1 MIVVKKIRPIF
12 TDVYTTAEML
22 EEKDMYTSSGLIDPT
37 KQRKTIKEFQRVIA
51 VGPHVNGINVG
62 DLVCVNPTRF
72 GKPYQKKN
80 SMNAATEEYETM
92 VSYQFDFIE
101 IDGEPVLKLQD
112 RDISYVVE
120 EYEEV
125 EDFNPTP
132 TIVTEEQLRGKPSI
146 ELN

>member
-1 MIVVKKIRPIF
+1 MIVVKKIRPMF

-22 EEKDMYTSSGLIDPT
+22 EEKDMKVGSLIDVS
-37 KQRKTIKEFQRVIA
+37 KAKKTVKEFQRVIA

-80 SMNAATEEYETM
+80 SMSAATEEYETM

-101 IDGEPVLKLQD
+101 IDGQPVLKLQD
-112 RDISYVVE
+112 RDVSYVVE
-120 EYEEV
+120 EYEEI

-132 TIVTEEQLRGKPSI
+132 TIITEEQLKGKPRI

>member
-1 MIVVKKIRPIF
+1 MIVVKKIRPMF

-22 EEKDMYTSSGLIDPT
+22 EEKDMKVGSLIDVS
-37 KQRKTIKEFQRVIA
+37 KANKTIKEFQRVIA

-80 SMNAATEEYETM
+80 SIGAATEEYETM
-92 VSYQFDFIE
+92 ISYQFDFIE
-101 IDGEPVLKLQD
+101 IDGQPVLKLQD
-112 RDISYVVE
+112 RDVSYVVE

-132 TIVTEEQLRGKPSI
+132 TIVTEEQLKGKPRI

>member
-1 MIVVKKIRPIF
+1 MIVVKKIRPMF

-22 EEKDMYTSSGLIDPT
+22 EERDMKVGSLIDVS
-37 KQRKTIKEFQRVIA
+37 KANKTIKEFQRVIA

-80 SMNAATEEYETM
+80 SIGATTEEYETM
-92 VSYQFDFIE
+92 ISYQFDFIE
-101 IDGEPVLKLQD
+101 IDGQPILKLQD

>member
-1 MIVVKKIRPIF
+1 MIVVKKIRPMF

-22 EEKDMYTSSGLIDPT
+22 EEKDMKVGSLIDVS
-37 KQRKTIKEFQRVIA
+37 KANKTIKEFQRVIA

-80 SMNAATEEYETM
+80 SMSAATEEYETM

-101 IDGEPVLKLQD
+101 IDGQPVLKLQD
-112 RDISYVVE
+112 RDVSYVVE

-132 TIVTEEQLRGKPSI
+132 TIVTEEQLKGKPRI

>member
-1 MIVVKKIRPIF
+1 MIVVKKIRPMF

-22 EEKDMYTSSGLIDPT
+22 EERDMKVGSLIDVS
-37 KQRKTIKEFQRVIA
+37 KANKTIKEFQRVIA

-80 SMNAATEEYETM
+80 SIGAATEEYETM
-92 VSYQFDFIE
+92 ISYQFDFIE
-101 IDGEPVLKLQD
+101 IDGQPVLKLQD
-112 RDISYVVE
+112 RDVSYVVE

-132 TIVTEEQLRGKPSI
+132 TIVTEEQLKGKPSI

>member
-22 EEKDMYTSSGLIDPT
+22 EERDMKVGSLIDVS
-37 KQRKTIKEFQRVIA
+37 KANKIIKEFQRVIA

-80 SMNAATEEYETM
+80 SIGAATEEYETM
-92 VSYQFDFIE
+92 ISYQFDFIE
-101 IDGEPVLKLQD
+101 IDGQPVLKLQD

>member
-1 MIVVKKIRPIF
+1 MIVVKKIRPMF

-22 EEKDMYTSSGLIDPT
+22 EERDTKVGSLIDVS
-37 KQRKTIKEFQRVIA
+37 KANKIIKEFQRVIA

-80 SMNAATEEYETM
+80 SIGAATEEYETM
-92 VSYQFDFIE
+92 ISYQFDFIE
-101 IDGEPVLKLQD
+101 IDGQPVLKLQD
-112 RDISYVVE
+112 RDVSYVVE

-132 TIVTEEQLRGKPSI
+132 TIVTEEQLKGKPSI

>member
-1 MIVVKKIRPIF
+1 MIVVKKIRPMF

-22 EEKDMYTSSGLIDPT
+22 EERDMKVGSLIDVS
-37 KQRKTIKEFQRVIA
+37 KANKIIKEFQRVIA

-80 SMNAATEEYETM
+80 SIGAATEEYETM
-92 VSYQFDFIE
+92 ISYQFDFIE
-101 IDGEPVLKLQD
+101 IDGQPVLKLQD
-112 RDISYVVE
+112 RDVSYVVE

-132 TIVTEEQLRGKPSI
+132 TIVTEEQLKGKPSI

>member
-1 MIVVKKIRPIF
+1 MIVVKKIRPMF

-22 EEKDMYTSSGLIDPT
+22 EEKDMKVGSLIDVS
-37 KQRKTIKEFQRVIA
+37 KAKKTIKEFQRVIA

-80 SMNAATEEYETM
+80 SMSSATEEYETM
-92 VSYQFDFIE
+92 VSYQFDFID
-101 IDGEPVLKLQD
+101 IDGQLVLKLQD

>member
-1 MIVVKKIRPIF
+1 MIVVKKIRPMF

-22 EEKDMYTSSGLIDPT
+22 EEKDMKVGSLIDVS
-37 KQRKTIKEFQRVIA
+37 KANKTIKEFQRVIA

-80 SMNAATEEYETM
+80 SIGAATEEYETM
-92 VSYQFDFIE
+92 ISYQFDFIE
-101 IDGEPVLKLQD
+101 IDGQPILKLQD

>member
-92 VSYQFDFIE
+92 VHINLIS
-101 IDGEPVLKLQD
+101 LKLMVSQ
-112 RDISYVVE
+112 SLNY
-120 EYEEV
+120 
-125 EDFNPTP
+125 
-132 TIVTEEQLRGKPSI
+132 KI
-146 ELN
+146 ETSVM

>member
-1 MIVVKKIRPIF
+1 MIVVKKIRPMF

-22 EEKDMYTSSGLIDPT
+22 EERDMKVGSLIDVS
-37 KQRKTIKEFQRVIA
+37 KANKTIKEFQRVIA

-80 SMNAATEEYETM
+80 SIGAATEEYETM
-92 VSYQFDFIE
+92 ISYQFDFIE
-101 IDGEPVLKLQD
+101 IDGQPILKLQD

>member
-1 MIVVKKIRPIF
+1 MIVVKKIRPMF

-22 EEKDMYTSSGLIDPT
+22 EERDMKVGSLIDVS
-37 KQRKTIKEFQRVIA
+37 KANKTIKEFQRVIA

-80 SMNAATEEYETM
+80 SMSAATEEYETM

-112 RDISYVVE
+112 RDVSYVVE

-132 TIVTEEQLRGKPSI
+132 TIVTEEQLKGKPRI

>member
-1 MIVVKKIRPIF
+1 MIVVKKIRPMF

-22 EEKDMYTSSGLIDPT
+22 EERDMKVGSLIDVS
-37 KQRKTIKEFQRVIA
+37 KANKTIKEFQRVIA

-80 SMNAATEEYETM
+80 SIGAATEEYETM
-92 VSYQFDFIE
+92 ISYQFDFIE
-101 IDGEPVLKLQD
+101 IDGQPILKLQD
-112 RDISYVVE
+112 RDVSYVVE

>member
-1 MIVVKKIRPIF
+1 MIVVKKIRPMF

-22 EEKDMYTSSGLIDPT
+22 EEKDMKVGSLIDVS
-37 KQRKTIKEFQRVIA
+37 KANKTIKEFQRVIA

-80 SMNAATEEYETM
+80 SMSAATEEYETM
-92 VSYQFDFIE
+92 VSYQFNFIE
-101 IDGEPVLKLQD
+101 IDGQPVLKLQD
-112 RDISYVVE
+112 RDVSYVVE

-132 TIVTEEQLRGKPSI
+132 TIVTEEQLKGKPRI